1 MALPS
6 GLSVKGNCLSCVFS
20 DALAGLIQISQTRLR
35 PGVSRECGLMKQ
47 LRSLFMVANL
57 LAKQAQVVVI
67 RCAIGERAVAVWI
80 ARIFRPQGTQI
91 RGCVVDQRIVD
102 GGFLME
108 QILS

>member
-1 MALPS
+1 MALPG

-80 ARIFRPQGTQI
+80 ARIFR
-91 RGCVVDQRIVD
+91 
-102 GGFLME
+102 
-108 QILS
+108 S